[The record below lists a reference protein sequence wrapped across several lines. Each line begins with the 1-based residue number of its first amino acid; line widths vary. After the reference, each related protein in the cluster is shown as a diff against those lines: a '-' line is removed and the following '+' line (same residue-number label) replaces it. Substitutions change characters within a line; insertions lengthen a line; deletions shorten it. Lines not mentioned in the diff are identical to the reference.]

1 MSEIR
6 AEEVK
11 QAFALFD
18 PQNTGRIEP
27 QVFHKFVNASTPH
40 LPPALF
46 FRLRTLGDERLK
58 ATIRIPNHAVD
69 LKQFTDLVNRYN
81 QDEHKDPEEP
91 YRRAFESM
99 NKDGSGHLSTQEL
112 KAALD
117 SFLGP
122 NVLSE
127 ADVDEIITEGDVSG
141 DGRISIEEFL
151 KILHKSEKRH
161 RGEPVL

>member
-1 MSEIR
+1 MSDIR
-6 AEEVK
+6 ADEIK

-18 PQNTGRIEP
+18 PQNSGRIEP
-27 QVFHKFVNASTPH
+27 RVFRDFLN
-40 LPPALF
+40 
-46 FRLRTLGDERLK
+46 TLGDEELK
-58 ATIRIPNHAVD
+58 STIRIPTHSLD
-69 LKQFTDLVNRYN
+69 IKEFTTLMNRYN
-81 QDEHKDPEEP
+81 DDQHKDPEEP
-91 YRRAFESM
+91 YRRAFQSI
-99 NKDGSGHLSTQEL
+99 NRDGSGHVSTQEL

-141 DGRISIEEFL
+141 DGRITLEEFL

-161 RGEPVL
+161 RGETVL

>member
-1 MSEIR
+1 MSDIRPEEI
-6 AEEVK
+6 K

-27 QVFHKFVNASTPH
+27 NVFQDFVN
-40 LPPALF
+40 
-46 FRLRTLGDERLK
+46 TLGDEELK
-58 ATIRIPNHAVD
+58 ATIRIPTHALD
-69 LKQFTDLVNRYN
+69 LNAFTNLMNRYN
-81 QDEHKDPEEP
+81 EDQNKDPEEP
-91 YRRAFESM
+91 YRRAFASI
-99 NKDGSGHLSTQEL
+99 NKDASGHVSTQEL

-141 DGRISIEEFL
+141 DGRVNIEEFL
-151 KILHKSEKRH
+151 KIMHKSEQRH
-161 RGEPVL
+161 RGEYVL

>member
-27 QVFHKFVNASTPH
+27 QVFHNFVN
-40 LPPALF
+40 
-46 FRLRTLGDERLK
+46 TLGDERLK